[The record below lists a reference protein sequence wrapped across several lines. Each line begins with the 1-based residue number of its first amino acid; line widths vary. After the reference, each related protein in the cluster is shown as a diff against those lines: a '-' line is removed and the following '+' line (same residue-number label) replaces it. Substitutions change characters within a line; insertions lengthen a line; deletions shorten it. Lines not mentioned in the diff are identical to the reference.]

1 MDHTANFYYRII
13 PELNSFGLN
22 YESVDICGG
31 MAGMFQDGYK
41 WIAKAVDSL
50 DPETDY
56 ELIWRLTSS
65 YHLSDFANNLI
76 YTLTF
81 PNFVVSS
88 HGSTPVWR
96 SDGGKV
102 VHKASDRVDR
112 TEHYNMAWWYYGP
125 SDQRC
130 RDAVERINQLHAGLA
145 SRYPDTFTHNE
156 DYVYT
161 LTFSAVLMHR
171 LRLRLG
177 LSGFTEKQKIAAH
190 HFWRDMMPL
199 FKLEGNGV
207 PITGFPDDFE
217 GCITFCEAYE
227 NTPREYDERARYV
240 GLSIF
245 NLFAY
250 RYFPPGLR
258 WFGMA
263 FPRTLSLPTTLKYFR
278 IEPANAVLGAVIVFI
293 VRTVFLISEVLLP
306 DPKVPFFEQLETLP
320 EVEVKKRK
328 EESRTLDKSYE
339 AFIKEKMSGP
349 GCPFSAKM
357 Q

>member
-1 MDHTANFYYRII
+1 MHLPFDHNI
-13 PELNSFGLN
+13 S
-22 YESVDICGG
+22 
-31 MAGMFQDGYK
+31 QDGYK

-65 YHLSDFANNLI
+65 YHLSDFTNNLI

-130 RDAVERINQLHAGLA
+130 RDAVDRINQLHAGLA
-145 SRYPDTFTHNE
+145 NRYPDTFTHNE

-207 PITGFPDDFE
+207 QITGFPDDFE

-227 NTPREYDERARYV
+227 NT
-240 GLSIF
+240 LQ
-245 NLFAY
+245 
-250 RYFPPGLR
+250 
-258 WFGMA
+258 
-263 FPRTLSLPTTLKYFR
+263 
-278 IEPANAVLGAVIVFI
+278 
-293 VRTVFLISEVLLP
+293 VLLP

>member
-1 MDHTANFYYRII
+1 MHLPFDHNI
-13 PELNSFGLN
+13 S
-22 YESVDICGG
+22 
-31 MAGMFQDGYK
+31 QDGYK

-65 YHLSDFANNLI
+65 YHLSDFTNNLI

-88 HGSTPVWR
+88 HGSPPVWR

-130 RDAVERINQLHAGLA
+130 RDAVDRINQLHAGLA
-145 SRYPDTFTHNE
+145 NRYPDTFTHNE

-207 PITGFPDDFE
+207 QITGFPDDFE

-227 NTPREYDERARYV
+227 NTLREYDERARYV

-263 FPRTLSLPTTLKYFR
+263 FP
-278 IEPANAVLGAVIVFI
+278 
-293 VRTVFLISEVLLP
+293 VRCRYRRRWKVLLP

>member
-1 MDHTANFYYRII
+1 MN
-13 PELNSFGLN
+13 PSNSQI
-22 YESVDICGG
+22 S
-31 MAGMFQDGYK
+31 QDSYH
-41 WIAKAVDSL
+41 WISKAIDTL

-56 ELIWRLTSS
+56 ETIWRLTSS
-65 YHLSDFANNLI
+65 YQLSDFANNLI

-81 PNFVVSS
+81 PNFVIPL
-88 HGSTPVWR
+88 HGAEVVWR

-102 VHKASDRVDR
+102 VHKAVDRVEK

-145 SRYPDTFTHNE
+145 RQYPGRFSHNE
-156 DYVYT
+156 DYLYT

-171 LRLRLG
+171 LRIRLG
-177 LSGFTEKQKIAAH
+177 LSGFTEKQQIAAH
-190 HFWRDMMPL
+190 HFWRDMGPL
-199 FKLEGNGV
+199 FEVEGKGNV
-207 PITGFPDDFE
+207 KDYPADFD
-217 GCITFCEAYE
+217 GCIAFCEAYE
-227 NTPREYDERARYV
+227 NTPREYNEKARYI

-263 FPRTLSLPTTLKYFR
+263 FPRTLSLPTTLSAFR
-278 IEPANAVLGAVIVFI
+278 IEPANPLLAAIVIFI
-293 VRTVFLISEVLLP
+293 VRAVFLVTEVLLP
-306 DPKVPFFEQLETLP
+306 DPKVPFFERLETLP
-320 EVEVKKRK
+320 EVETRRRK
-328 EESRTLDKSYE
+328 EEMRALDKSYE
-339 AFIKEKMSGP
+339 QFIMSQLSGP
-349 GCPFSAKM
+349 GCPFSAKV

>member
-1 MDHTANFYYRII
+1 MHLPSDHNI
-13 PELNSFGLN
+13 S
-22 YESVDICGG
+22 
-31 MAGMFQDGYK
+31 QDGYK

-88 HGSTPVWR
+88 HGSTPVWH
-96 SDGGKV
+96 SDGGKL

-112 TEHYNMAWWYYGP
+112 TEHYNMAWWFSEP
-125 SDQRC
+125 IPR
-130 RDAVERINQLHAGLA
+130 H
-145 SRYPDTFTHNE
+145 FTHNE

-207 PITGFPDDFE
+207 PITGFPNDFE

-227 NTPREYDERARYV
+227 NTPHEYDERARYV

-263 FPRTLSLPTTLKYFR
+263 FPRALSLPTTLKYFR

-349 GCPFSAKM
+349 GCPFSAKI